1 MQLIRKQNQ
10 KKIEEN
16 RDPKSIKND
25 SSYIYIKETYQ
36 VAEVKFISKFYNI

>member
-25 SSYIYIKETYQ
+25 SSYIKKETYQ